1 MGRQSEIDLVGEIL
15 PVGLLK
21 CRSAIEEMAP
31 SDVLCIRTD
40 DPGVVEN
47 VTKFLVPDDY
57 RVEQQHHQ
65 GHLYL
70 MRIFKRSHPE

>member
-47 VTKFLVPDDY
+47 VSKFLVPDDY
-57 RVEQQHHQ
+57 LVEQQRHQ

-70 MRIFKRSHPE
+70 MRILKRSHP